1 MEIRYLKESEKQK
14 TRILWEEAF
23 FEDSDSFRK

>member
-23 FEDSDSFRK
+23 FEDWEDLV